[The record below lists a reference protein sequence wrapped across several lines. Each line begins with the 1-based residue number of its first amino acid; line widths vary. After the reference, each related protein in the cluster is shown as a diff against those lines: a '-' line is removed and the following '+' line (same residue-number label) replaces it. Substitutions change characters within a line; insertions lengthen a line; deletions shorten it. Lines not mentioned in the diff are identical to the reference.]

1 MIIDLPQQGA
11 VIANR
16 LLSQLIF
23 TNVLGIKTLILTQK
37 LRLSRGEQ
45 FCRTWWTRT
54 KGKWQLVSICASAS
68 KMYINILTFIC
79 TGLEPLG
86 KNCHASSMIRTR
98 EATSQQLQ
106 LNHKYAIFVRNIVM
120 HDFIWGVF
128 RRFDITLFITSC
140 THSIR
145 VYCWFS
151 VSRHS

>member
-37 LRLSRGEQ
+37 LWLSRGEQ

-106 LNHKYAIFVRNIVM
+106 LNHKYAIFVRNIVI

-128 RRFDITLFITSC
+128 RRLDITLFITSC

>member
-1 MIIDLPQQGA
+1 MSTDDRFLPQGKQILA
-11 VIANR
+11 KICQVRPMPYPKAMAFTR
-16 LLSQLIF
+16 WTLLP
-23 TNVLGIKTLILTQK
+23 NMMN
-37 LRLSRGEQ
+37 EN
-45 FCRTWWTRT
+45 
-54 KGKWQLVSICASAS
+54 KGKWQPVSICASAS

-128 RRFDITLFITSC
+128 RRLDITLFITSC

>member
-23 TNVLGIKTLILTQK
+23 TNVLGIKALILTQK
-37 LRLSRGEQ
+37 LWLSRGEL

-54 KGKWQLVSICASAS
+54 KGNDNQFRFMLPLGRCISIFDLY
-68 KMYINILTFIC
+68 MYR
-79 TGLEPLG
+79 PWALG

-128 RRFDITLFITSC
+128 RRLDITLFITSC